1 MQSSAIDMIK
11 ENIHDEVAC
20 NGKEHRICEIVDIL
34 VIVALM
40 FRTEDQGKHFCYNWL
55 FSCSVLVSSSFDF
68 LLLLFVLNALFVV
81 LLCFFLVVNLK
92 LPHVLLFSSLYFWCI
107 VLVISSF
114 LLDVKPICHVSSTS
128 SLVFWCLFLVVKL
141 ISCYFVFRQLYL

>member
-1 MQSSAIDMIK
+1 MMEMAS
-11 ENIHDEVAC
+11 
-20 NGKEHRICEIVDIL
+20 NGKERRICEIVDLL

-40 FRTEDQGKHFCYNWL
+40 FRIEEQGKHFCYTWL

-68 LLLLFVLNALFVV
+68 LLLLFVLNALFMV

-92 LPHVLLFSSLYFWCI
+92 LPHVLLFSSFYFWCI
-107 VLVISSF
+107 VLIISSF
-114 LLDVKPICHVSSTS
+114 LLIVKPICHVLSTS

-141 ISCYFVFRQLYL
+141 MSCYLVFCQLHLLYSCVFFWSSV